1 MDFRIITDGGEE
13 MKEKVWIS
21 FAIVLIVLGL
31 GSFGFSQERY
41 PERQIQ
47 LIVPYGPGGSTDLC
61 VRSFMGEVAKVLK
74 QPVSIVN
81 RPGAGGLT
89 GADAVANS
97 KPDGYT
103 LLATSA
109 GVLTWGVALDPKS
122 ARELDPIAIM
132 AVQPCMITTRT
143 ESAFKTLEDVIN
155 AAKKK
160 PGGVTCGSS
169 GIQAETYLDLALLEA
184 ATGIHIK
191 HIPISNSSE
200 GATNLLGGHIDLW
213 VGSVATTQ
221 NLMKAG
227 RLRGLAVSTL
237 KRMRDFPDV
246 PTFSEKGFPQVN
258 VNLVIVMMG
267 PKGLSPAVTKAWEDG
282 LGAVLA
288 RQDTVSALNRVNY
301 EVDFQTGPDK
311 LRKYFNDE
319 IKRFSGLAKEKG
331 LVTK

>member
-1 MDFRIITDGGEE
+1 MKGKRLWVSSVIIF
-13 MKEKVWIS
+13 M
-21 FAIVLIVLGL
+21 VLGM
-31 GSFGFSQERY
+31 GSLVSSQEKY

-61 VRSFMGEVAKVLK
+61 VRSFMGEVTKVLK
-74 QPVSIVN
+74 QPVTIVN

-89 GADAVANS
+89 GTDAVANS

-109 GVLTWGVALDPKS
+109 GVLTWGVVLDPKS

-132 AVQPCMITTRT
+132 AVQPAMITART
-143 ESAFKTLEDVIN
+143 ESDYKTLEDVIN

-191 HIPISNSSE
+191 HVPIASSSE
-200 GATNLLGGHIDLW
+200 GATQLLGGHIDLW

-221 NLMKAG
+221 NLVKAG
-227 RLRGLAVSTL
+227 RLRGLAVSSP

-246 PTFSEKGFPQVN
+246 PTFAEKGFPQIN
-258 VNLVIVMMG
+258 VNLIIVMMG
-267 PKGLSPAVTKAWEDG
+267 PKGLPSFVTKAWEDA
-282 LGAVLA
+282 LGSVLA
-288 RQDTVSALNRVNY
+288 RPDTVAALNRVNY
-301 EVDFQTGPDK
+301 DVDFQTGPDR
-311 LRKYFNDE
+311 LRKYFSDE
-319 IKRFSGLAKEKG
+319 IKRFSALAKERG
-331 LVTK
+331 LLTK

>member
-1 MDFRIITDGGEE
+1 
-13 MKEKVWIS
+13 MKERVCVLS
-21 FAIVLIVLGL
+21 VLLVIVVGM
-31 GSFGFSQERY
+31 GSLSYSQEKY
-41 PERQIQ
+41 PERQVQ

-89 GADAVANS
+89 GTDAVANS

-143 ESAFKTLEDVIN
+143 ESEFKTLEDVIN

-160 PGGVTCGSS
+160 PGSVTCGSS

-191 HIPISNSSE
+191 HVPISNSSE

-221 NLMKAG
+221 NLVKAG
-227 RLRGLAVSTL
+227 RLRGLAVSSQ

-246 PTFSEKGFPQVN
+246 PTFAEKGFPQID

-267 PKGLSPAVTKAWEDG
+267 PKGLPQAVTKAWEDA
-282 LGAVLA
+282 LGAVLVRPEMVA
-288 RQDTVSALNRVNY
+288 ALNKVNY
-301 EVDFQTGPDK
+301 EVDFQTGPEK
-311 LRKYFNDE
+311 LRKYFSDE
-319 IKRFSGLAKEKG
+319 IKRFSTLAKERG
-331 LVTK
+331 LVTKQ

>member
-1 MDFRIITDGGEE
+1 
-13 MKEKVWIS
+13 MKEKVWVPI
-21 FAIVLIVLGL
+21 AIVLIVLGL

-61 VRSFMGEVAKVLK
+61 VRSFVGEVAKVLK

-89 GADAVANS
+89 GTDAVANS

-109 GVLTWGVALDPKS
+109 GVLTWGVALDPKA
-122 ARELDPIAIM
+122 ARELDPVAIM

-143 ESAFKTLEDVIN
+143 ESVFKTLEDVIS

-191 HIPISNSSE
+191 HVPISNSSE

-221 NLMKAG
+221 NLVKAG
-227 RLRGLAVSTL
+227 RLRGLAVSAQ

-246 PTFSEKGFPQVN
+246 PTFSEKGFPHVN

-267 PKGLSPAVTKAWEDG
+267 PKGLPPAVTKAWEDG

-319 IKRFSGLAKEKG
+319 IKRFSVLAKEKG

>member
-1 MDFRIITDGGEE
+1 
-13 MKEKVWIS
+13 MKEKIWVS
-21 FAIVLIVLGL
+21 FVVVLIVLGL
-31 GSFGFSQERY
+31 GSFGFSQEKY

-47 LIVPYGPGGSTDLC
+47 MIVPYGPGGSTDLC

-89 GADAVANS
+89 GTDAVANS

-132 AVQPCMITTRT
+132 AVQPCMITTWT
-143 ESAFKTLEDVIN
+143 ESEFKTLEDVIT
-155 AAKKK
+155 AARKK
-160 PGGVTCGSS
+160 PGSVTCGSS

-191 HIPISNSSE
+191 HVPISNSSE
-200 GATNLLGGHIDLW
+200 GAANLLGGHIDLW

-221 NLMKAG
+221 NLVKAG
-227 RLRGLAVSTL
+227 RLRGLAVSTE

-246 PTFSEKGFPQVN
+246 PTFAEKGFPQIN

-267 PKGLSPAVTKAWEDG
+267 PKGLSQPVTKAWEDA

-288 RQDTVSALNRVNY
+288 RPDIVAGLNKVNY
-301 EVDFQTGPDK
+301 DVDFQAGPEK
-311 LRKYFNDE
+311 LRKYFSDE
-319 IKRFSGLAKEKG
+319 IKRFSTLAKERG

>member
-1 MDFRIITDGGEE
+1 MDGGRE
-13 MKEKVWIS
+13 MKKTFW
-21 FAIVLIVLGL
+21 VLWVILLMVFGL
-31 GSFGFSQERY
+31 GSLGDSQEKY
-41 PERQIQ
+41 PDRQIQ

-61 VRSFMGEVAKVLK
+61 VRSFMGEIAKVLK

-97 KPDGYT
+97 KPDGYN

-109 GVLTWGVALDPKS
+109 GVLTWGVALDPRS
-122 ARELDPIAIM
+122 ARELDPIAII
-132 AVQPCMITTRT
+132 ALQPVMITTRT
-143 ESAFKTLEDVIN
+143 ESEYKTLEDVIQ

-160 PGGVTCGSS
+160 PGGVSCGSS

-184 ATGIHIK
+184 ATGIRIK
-191 HIPISNSSE
+191 HVPISNSSE

-221 NLMKAG
+221 NLTRAG
-227 RLRGLAVSTL
+227 RLRGLAVSSQ

-246 PTFSEKGFPQVN
+246 PTFAEKGFPQID

-267 PKGLSPAVTKAWEDG
+267 PKGLPPLVIKAWENALQD
-282 LGAVLA
+282 VLS
-288 RQDTVSALNRVNY
+288 RPDTVAALDKVNY
-301 EVDFQTGPDK
+301 QVDFQTGPEK
-311 LRKYFNDE
+311 LRKYFSDE
-319 IKRFSGLAKEKG
+319 IKRFSILAKEKG